1 MSLTS
6 MPTGTVSRDGTGSRT
21 YPLDGSESS
30 DTTAESTVT
39 HRREPSPSTASA
51 DADSSVGA
59 AHTASQPSGSSRTA
73 PATTDTRSLRRENE
87 ALRETNAQLKAQLEA
102 AYEDKQDVIDR
113 YERIVSELQSRS
125 PSSNASLKRPKQS
138 PKKGS
143 RNRRQATPQSL
154 PERVMAHV
162 LSAVGL
168 Y

>member
-1 MSLTS
+1 

-39 HRREPSPSTASA
+39 HRREPASSTASV
-51 DADSSVGA
+51 DDSPVGA
-59 AHTASQPSGSSRTA
+59 AHTASQPSGSPKTA
-73 PATTDTRSLRRENE
+73 PATTDARSLRRENE

-102 AYEDKQDVIDR
+102 AYEDKQNVIDR

-125 PSSNASLKRPKQS
+125 SPSDASLKRPSKQS
-138 PKKGS
+138 PKKAS
-143 RNRRQATPQSL
+143 RKRRRGTPQSL